1 MTRRVVLRH
10 RAQSDL
16 RSAFRW
22 YESQRAGLGD
32 EFLRVVDQ
40 KLEAIRSFPEANAVV
55 YRHVRRAVVSR
66 FPYLIFYVAGANR
79 IDVLAVMHHARNPI
93 RWPSR

>member
-1 MTRRVVLRH
+1 MTRRVILRH

-32 EFLRVVDQ
+32 EFLRVVGQ
-40 KLEAIRSFPEANAVV
+40 KLEVIGAFPKRMLLSIAMSGA
-55 YRHVRRAVVSR
+55 RL
-66 FPYLIFYVAGANR
+66 FPAFR
-79 IDVLAVMHHARNPI
+79 T
-93 RWPSR
+93 